1 MIIYKIIKK
10 IQNCYRDYEIK
21 CQNFILIK
29 AIKSLGGVIEGAVSF
44 GHNVMLSGG
53 GNIQLGSNVHIGSN
67 SFIRAEGG
75 LKIGSNVV
83 ISRNLVLYT
92 NSHNY
97 EGSRLPFDE
106 TYKQAPVIIED
117 NVWIGMN
124 VTISPGTIIREG
136 AIIGLGS
143 RVFKEVPRGAVV
155 GSGQLKFIKNRNEGH
170 YTRLKKNQSFGDGDG
185 LEYNSKGQG

>member
-1 MIIYKIIKK
+1 MIFYKIIKK
-10 IQNCYRDYEIK
+10 IQIFYRNYEVK
-21 CQNFILIK
+21 CQNVILK
-29 AIKSLGGVIEGAVSF
+29 KTIKSLGGRIEGAVSF

-53 GNIQLGSNVHIGSN
+53 GSLQLGSNVHIGSN
-67 SFIRAEGG
+67 SFIRADGG
-75 LKIGSNVV
+75 LKIGNNVI

-97 EGSRLPFDE
+97 EGMRLPFDE
-106 TYKQAPVIIED
+106 TYKQSPVIIED

-143 RVFKEVPRGAVV
+143 RVFKEVPKGVVV
-155 GSGQLKFIKNRNEGH
+155 GSGQLKFIKDRDNVH
-170 YTRLKKNQSFGDGDG
+170 YTRLKEEQNFGDGDG
-185 LEYNSKGQG
+185 HEYKTND